1 MASFFARHGAG
12 EILARYSFIEPL
24 LTGRRVLELG
34 AAAATAGASAL
45 LLAER
50 GAAAVLSL
58 AEGEALQTA
67 RAAGHHPFVRFDD
80 ISIESLPAGAF
91 DLVLLADGAALAD
104 DPARLTGLRRLLA
117 AGGHLVTAI
126 PAGGGRSLAEL
137 AGDTTPV
144 QAPGY
149 EGFIAALTEHFPW
162 VEVATQSASVGY
174 IIAVPP
180 PEGTEPEVSIDGSQ
194 AGDADAAAYVVLC
207 GEGPT
212 GLSGITMV
220 ALPSRQLLDA
230 AVSAREAAAAGAVQ
244 AGGAVAALEARVV
257 ALTAAGEAATG
268 ELVRLAQERGA
279 VTAER
284 DTLML
289 QRQLASEEREALL
302 QDREVAMTGLA
313 EARAELGRL
322 EQLREERVGGRREL
336 EQSLERLRGVEAL
349 CDAEREAGA
358 AARADAER
366 LGGQLGLRE
375 RELNEVRHQ
384 QESLRQ
390 RLAEAEL
397 EAARLGE
404 ERTRAVT
411 ELAERS
417 GAGAESEAALQ
428 AARAEAQ
435 VARSVLEGS
444 LARADAAEG
453 RVQEMEEGLDARVSE
468 LSALRAELEAG
479 RAQLGGAAELEIT
492 LRARA
497 EGAETALQAASGEL
511 DRLREE
517 AVTARG
523 ESDVALREIDGARG
537 EAARATAVLAELRVE
552 LRATG
557 EALEESRAQAEA
569 SRAELGESRT
579 QQAAAH
585 AQLEEART
593 QAEASRAQLEAWRAE
608 IEVLRGE
615 VARLGEALEL
625 ARNAPAP
632 APASVAAPSPE
643 LEARVAELGAEAAR
657 LEEASRQLAEQAAH
671 AAGERDALA
680 AQLDEAHRAADRERE
695 QLVGQLDEAHGII
708 QGAADRLRELEAQ
721 RASAEEEARLQRERF
736 GEAQSRARDI
746 EAKLAEARKET
757 EAAQGQ
763 AAEIDAE
770 LQAVR
775 WEKEEVEQRLV
786 TMQQPDGPAPAGG
799 GEAGGAGAAAEV
811 LRLRSELE
819 ALRGELEPL
828 RAQLAMARGGE
839 EGRDLEL
846 AGLRA
851 ELSRV
856 QGELAERST
865 SPSLDVAP
873 ERLSRLVAEKE
884 ALAAAIA
891 DRDLKLS
898 RLHREVTDKTERL
911 SRLAMELGELKAKG
925 IGKIFR

>member
-58 AEGEALQTA
+58 AEGEALSTA

-80 ISIESLPAGAF
+80 ASLESLPAGAF

-212 GLSGITMV
+212 GLTGITMV

-230 AVSAREAAAAGAVQ
+230 SASAREAAAAGAVE
-244 AGGAVAALEARVV
+244 AGGAVAALEARVA
-257 ALTAAGEAATG
+257 ALSAAGEAATA
-268 ELVRLAQERGA
+268 ELNRLAQEQGA
-279 VTAER
+279 VAAER
-284 DTLML
+284 DTFMR
-289 QRQLASEEREALL
+289 QRQLATEEREALL
-302 QDREVAMTGLA
+302 QDHEVAMTALA

-322 EQLREERVGGRREL
+322 EQLREERAGGRREL

-375 RELNEVRHQ
+375 RELNELRQQ
-384 QESLRQ
+384 QESLRH

-417 GAGAESEAALQ
+417 GVGAEAEAGLQ

-435 VARSVLEGS
+435 VARSVLEGA
-444 LARADAAEG
+444 LARADGAEG
-453 RVQEMEEGLDARVSE
+453 RVLELEEGLDARVSE
-468 LSALRAELEAG
+468 LAALRAELEGG

-497 EGAETALQAASGEL
+497 EAAEVALQVASGEL
-511 DRLREE
+511 DLLREE

-552 LRATG
+552 LRSTG
-557 EALEESRAQAEA
+557 EALEEARGQAEA
-569 SRAELGESRT
+569 SRS
-579 QQAAAH
+579 QQ
-585 AQLEEART
+585 
-593 QAEASRAQLEAWRAE
+593 EASRAQQEASRAE
-608 IEVLRGE
+608 VEALRGE

-625 ARNAPAP
+625 ARNDPAP
-632 APASVAAPSPE
+632 APVAASSPE

-657 LEEASRQLAEQAAH
+657 LAEASRQHAEQAAH

-680 AQLDEAHRAADRERE
+680 AQLDVAQRQADQERE

-721 RASAEEEARLQRERF
+721 RTSAEEEARLQRERL
-736 GEAQSRARDI
+736 GEAQARARDV

-770 LQAVR
+770 LQAIR

-786 TMQQPDGPAPAGG
+786 TLQQLEPAPAGG
-799 GEAGGAGAAAEV
+799 GDAAGAAVEV
-811 LRLRSELE
+811 LRLRGELE
-819 ALRGELEPL
+819 AQRAELEPL
-828 RAQLAMARGGE
+828 RAELAMARGGE

-856 QGELAERST
+856 QGELAERAT
-865 SPSLDVAP
+865 SPMLDLNP
-873 ERLSRLVAEKE
+873 ERLSKLVAEKE
-884 ALAAAIA
+884 ALAATLA

-898 RLHREVTDKTERL
+898 RLQREVTDKTERL